1 MEILRQLSVT
11 LKYVA
16 LKSKIMTISLFWQV
30 NIFIIIGDGIY
41 DKLSNDE
48 IITVVWD
55 TLIRDEGKFKNIH
68 EFCGKAV

>member
-1 MEILRQLSVT
+1 MT